1 MAVRCVRA
9 LQRCDAPED
18 PRPVPPRLRQVMA
31 VRCVRAG
38 KSTQAPAAPTLVR
51 LSLKLVMHV
60 LSDSARASTR
70 HPASLKL
77 NLLFISNL
85 VRAGSLE
92 LMRCSSCGGRSG
104 CASVALLPKAEAA
117 AGKPKGA
124 AEDIGWPGFTA
135 ELAAGRAA
143 EDTPKGLVK
152 AAVPKG
158 AFVGAAPKTGAA
170 PGAA

>member
-1 MAVRCVRA
+1 M
-9 LQRCDAPED
+9 
-18 PRPVPPRLRQVMA
+18 VMA

-38 KSTQAPAAPTLVR
+38 KRTKAPAAPTLVPVR
-51 LSLKLVMHV
+51 HKLVMHV

-70 HPASLKL
+70 HPASHLKL
-77 NLLFISNL
+77 PFHFISSF

-104 CASVALLPKAEAA
+104 CAVALLPKAKASAGEPKREELRTELIGWLGFATGSA
-117 AGKPKGA
+117 AGG
-124 AEDIGWPGFTA
+124 
-135 ELAAGRAA
+135 AA

-158 AFVGAAPKTGAA
+158 AFVGAPPKTGAA